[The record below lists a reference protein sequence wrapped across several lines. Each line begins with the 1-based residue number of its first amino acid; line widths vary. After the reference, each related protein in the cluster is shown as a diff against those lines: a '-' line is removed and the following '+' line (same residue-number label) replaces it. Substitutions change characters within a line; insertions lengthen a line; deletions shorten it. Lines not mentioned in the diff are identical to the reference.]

1 MQKPRIMLALMI
13 KLECK
18 QNEAKVKRIKKSIEV
33 ATINAEEKIAK
44 ADDTLN
50 KLLNDFDVDSDAGD
64 LISSISEAFTEK
76 DDAQAEIE
84 QLKRI
89 EKYLFEELD
98 EPEEKTSKI
107 N

>member
-1 MQKPRIMLALMI
+1 MQKPRIMLALLD

-18 QNEAKVKRIKKSIEV
+18 QNEAKVKRVKKCIEV
-33 ATINAEEKIAK
+33 ATINAEEKMAK

-50 KLLNDFDVDSDAGD
+50 KILSDFDVDSDSQN
-64 LISSISEAFTEK
+64 LISDISDALTQK
-76 DDAQAEIE
+76 DDAQAEID

-98 EPEEKTSKI
+98 EPEEK
-107 N
+107 

>member
-1 MQKPRIMLALMI
+1 MQKPRIMLALLD

-18 QNEAKVKRIKKSIEV
+18 QNEAKVKRVKKCIEV
-33 ATINAEEKIAK
+33 ATINAEEKMAK

-50 KLLNDFDVDSDAGD
+50 KILSDFDVDSDSQN
-64 LISSISEAFTEK
+64 LISDISEALTQK
-76 DDAQAEIE
+76 DEAQAEID

-98 EPEEKTSKI
+98 EPEEK
-107 N
+107 

>member
-1 MQKPRIMLALMI
+1 MQKPRIMLALMN

-18 QNEAKVKRIKKSIEV
+18 QNEAKVKRIKKCIEV
-33 ATINAEEKIAK
+33 AVINSEEKMAK

-50 KLLNDFDVDSDAGD
+50 KLLSDFDVDSDAGD
-64 LISSISEAFTEK
+64 LISGISEALTEK

-98 EPEEKTSKI
+98 EPEEEK
-107 N
+107 

>member
-1 MQKPRIMLALMI
+1 MQKPRIMLALLD

-18 QNEAKVKRIKKSIEV
+18 QNEAKVKRVKKCIEV
-33 ATINAEEKIAK
+33 ATINAEEKMAK

-50 KLLNDFDVDSDAGD
+50 KILSDFDVDSDSQD
-64 LISSISEAFTEK
+64 LISDISEALTQR
-76 DDAQAEIE
+76 DDAQAEID

-98 EPEEKTSKI
+98 EPEEK
-107 N
+107 

>member
-1 MQKPRIMLALMI
+1 MQKPRIMLALMN

-18 QNEAKVKRIKKSIEV
+18 QNDAKVKRVKKCLEV

-44 ADDTLN
+44 AEDTLN
-50 KLLNDFDVDSDAGD
+50 KLLSDFDVDSDAQK
-64 LISSISEAFTEK
+64 LISDISEALTQR
-76 DDAQAEIE
+76 DDAQAEID

-98 EPEEKTSKI
+98 EPEEK
-107 N
+107 

>member
-1 MQKPRIMLALMI
+1 MQKPRIMLALMN

-18 QNEAKVKRIKKSIEV
+18 QNDAKVKRIKKCIEV
-33 ATINAEEKIAK
+33 AIINSEEKMAK

-50 KLLNDFDVDSDAGD
+50 KLLSDFDVDSDVQD
-64 LISSISEAFTEK
+64 FISDISDALVEK

-98 EPEEKTSKI
+98 EPEEEK
-107 N
+107 